1 MQIEDMIAIKVAQET
16 NHHCACNFI
25 KLLELGC
32 PLRPDTVESMEQIVQ
47 NGLWQWR

>member
-16 NHHCACNFI
+16 NHHCVCNFI

-32 PLRPDTVESMEQIVQ
+32 PLRLSAVESMEQIVQ